1 MELRQLEY
9 FLAVAD
15 HANFTRAAEALHV
28 AQPWVSAQVRRLERE
43 LGHELFD
50 RSSRVLRLTE
60 FGKALL
66 PLAGMAL
73 QTVGEIRTTADSM
86 AGVLCG
92 NLAIG
97 TVSHPLPLLADA
109 LAAFHEAHPAV
120 SITLTEARSDQLTAA
135 VLERQLDVAI
145 VGRAAPPPPQLCEQI
160 LAKQNIVAIVR
171 RDDPLAGRVSVTLA
185 ELRNRALI
193 SHPEGSGIRAILDQ
207 ACLATGFAPHIAF
220 ETSSVDMMS
229 YLVAR
234 DLGVAVTPELPG
246 DRLDTLRQIELSD
259 QAMSGRL
266 TLVWKGKGV
275 SPETV
280 AFAACVS
287 ELCRK
292 ETDLV
297 GAP

>member
-60 FGKALL
+60 FGRTLL

-73 QTVGEIRTTADSM
+73 QTVGEIRTTADAM

-120 SITLTEARSDQLTAA
+120 SITLTEARSDQLTSA
-135 VLERQLDVAI
+135 VLERQLDVAVI
-145 VGRAAPPPPQLCEQI
+145 GRAAPPPPQLCEQV
-160 LAKQNIVAIVR
+160 LAKQNIVAIVH
-171 RDDPLAGRVSVTLA
+171 RDDPLAGRASVTLE

-193 SHPEGSGIRAILDQ
+193 SHPDGSGIRAILDQ
-207 ACLATGFAPHIAF
+207 ACLARGFAPHIAF
-220 ETSSVDMMS
+220 ETSSVDMMGH
-229 YLVAR
+229 LVTR
-234 DLGVAVTPELPG
+234 DLGVAVAPALPQ
-246 DRLDTLRQIELSD
+246 DRLGGLRQIELSER
-259 QAMSGRL
+259 AMSVLL
-266 TLVWKGKGV
+266 TLVWRGKGV
-275 SPETV
+275 TPETA
-280 AFAACVS
+280 AFAAYVS
-287 ELCRK
+287 ELCR
-292 ETDLV
+292 EEANLV
-297 GAP
+297 SAP